1 MSPRRFF
8 SAMRRLF
15 DPFDGRVGRRLRAGG
30 AIASATRALS
40 LASAAERLRSWDR
53 CSEAATVS
61 TPSTSRPDRRCT
73 ARSRR
78 VGERTG
84 EAARSQDS
92 STRESVVLTDCP
104 PGPLDRE
111 NRQRNSPSGITTEGR
126 TCRSPGTPPA
136 SLTAGT
142 GSGRRCQDRL
152 VRGFHVPDHAA
163 VLARSDV
170 TSATLRPGAPP
181 ILVSVRAAHDGESL
195 DAVRRPVGLGVS
207 CRIVT
212 LAHTLSRAV
221 HRAAF
226 PDFRRIL
233 PVVQGTRVRFALGRS
248 GGTTAGV
255 RAPARRPWGEAA

>member
-1 MSPRRFF
+1 MSPRRVFY
-8 SAMRRLF
+8 AVRRAF
-15 DPFDGRVGRRLRAGG
+15 DPVDGRVGRRLRAGG
-30 AIASATRALS
+30 AMASATRALS

-104 PGPLDRE
+104 PGTLDRE

-136 SLTAGT
+136 FLTAGH
-142 GSGRRCQDRL
+142 G
-152 VRGFHVPDHAA
+152 H
-163 VLARSDV
+163 
-170 TSATLRPGAPP
+170 
-181 ILVSVRAAHDGESL
+181 RA
-195 DAVRRPVGLGVS
+195 
-207 CRIVT
+207 
-212 LAHTLSRAV
+212 TLSRSS
-221 HRAAF
+221 RTRLPRPWSRCRF
-226 PDFRRIL
+226 GPIGCDFGHTPTQCPSNPGER
-233 PVVQGTRVRFALGRS
+233 
-248 GGTTAGV
+248 
-255 RAPARRPWGEAA
+255 ARRPRRRVERRRTAAGWSHR